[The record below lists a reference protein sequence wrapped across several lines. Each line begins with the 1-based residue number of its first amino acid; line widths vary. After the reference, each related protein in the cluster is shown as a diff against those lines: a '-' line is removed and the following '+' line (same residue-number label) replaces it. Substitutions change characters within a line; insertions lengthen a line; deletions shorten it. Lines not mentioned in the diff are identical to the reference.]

1 MSLPDTTQAMMQ
13 TEYFEVEQD
22 EDLAIVWLD
31 QKGRSVNTLSSD
43 ALSAFDEALDQIEKE
58 SSVSAVIFISRKENS
73 FIVGA
78 DVRELQTM
86 DTPDDVEAL
95 SRQAHRLLSRMHQL
109 PLPTV
114 SAIHGPAMGGGL
126 ELALSTTYRIATDER
141 PTKLA
146 LPEVKLGLLPGGGGT
161 QYLPRLLGL
170 QKALPLLLTG
180 KNVYPSPARKM
191 GLVDLLTH
199 RDGLLH
205 AAKQAARDLASGQL
219 SPDDDRR
226 GLGNRLLESNPL
238 SRRLV
243 YRRAASRLRQETRGN
258 YPAPFKIMECV
269 ATGLEDGLTAG
280 LEAEAKAFGEL
291 AFTPETRQLLFLF
304 FAKQDAEKSP
314 QKEDARPVSTL
325 GVLGGGL
332 MGAGIAQVS
341 ATAGLNV
348 LLKDQSLDLA
358 AEAKRKVWQS
368 TQRKV
373 KKGALSS
380 FEHDVLTARV
390 TPVADYASLSQA
402 ELVIEA
408 VPEDLATK
416 HDILKEAE
424 AVLPSDSLF
433 ASNTSSIPIS
443 DIAQAS
449 AHPETVLGM
458 HYFSPV
464 PSIPLLEIIKTDQT
478 ADWAVATARAVGL
491 RQGKTVIV
499 VNDGPGFYTT
509 RILAIY
515 MNEALLMLEEGGD
528 ARQIDEAM
536 EQFGFPMGPYELFD
550 LIGID
555 TAAKITGVLSD
566 FFDKRDASVTRSS
579 EKLVEAGLTGQKS
592 GRGFY
597 EYDTG
602 GAGRPDKGKL
612 NDRVYRYFGGKD
624 RQKLNPELIQQRLA
638 LTMIN
643 EAIHCLGEGIL
654 TSPKDGDVGAV
665 FGLGFPP
672 FRGGPF
678 RYVDAENA
686 PAVIARMDRLR
697 KAYGERFTPAPL
709 LQEHAHNDTSFYAGE
724 R

>member
-1 MSLPDTTQAMMQ
+1 MMQ
-13 TEYFEVEQD
+13 TEHFEVEQD

-31 QKGRSVNTLSSD
+31 QEGRSVNTLSSD
-43 ALSAFDEALDQIEKE
+43 ALSAFDEALDRIEKE
-58 SSVSAVIFISRKENS
+58 SSINAVIFISRKENS
-73 FIVGA
+73 FVVGA
-78 DVRELQTM
+78 DVKELQAM
-86 DTPDDVEAL
+86 DTPGEVEAL
-95 SRQAHRLLSRMHQL
+95 SHQAHRLLSRMQQL

-170 QKALPLLLTG
+170 QQALPLLLTG

-191 GLVDLLTH
+191 GLVDVLTH

-205 AAKQAARDLASGQL
+205 AAKRAARDLASGDL
-219 SPDDDRR
+219 SPGDDRR
-226 GLGNRLLESNPL
+226 GLGDRLLESTPL

-243 YRRAASRLRQETRGN
+243 YRRATSRLRQETRGN
-258 YPAPFKIMECV
+258 YPAPFKILECV
-269 ATGLEDGLTAG
+269 TTGLEDGLAAG
-280 LEAEAKAFGEL
+280 LDAEAQAFGEL
-291 AFTPETRQLLFLF
+291 AFTPEAKQLLFLF
-304 FAKQDAEKSP
+304 FAKQDAEKNP
-314 QKEDARPVSTL
+314 QKEDAHPVKTL

-348 LLKDQSLDLA
+348 LLKDQSLALA
-358 AEAKRKVWQS
+358 AEAKRTVWQN

-373 KKGALSS
+373 QKGALSS

-390 TPVADYASLSQA
+390 TPVADYASLAHA

-408 VPEDLATK
+408 VPEDLAIK

-424 AVLPSDSLF
+424 AVLPDDSLF
-433 ASNTSSIPIS
+433 ASNTSSIPIT

-464 PSIPLLEIIKTDQT
+464 PNIPLLEIIKTDQT
-478 ADWAVATARAVGL
+478 AEWAVATARAVGL

-515 MNEALLMLEEGGD
+515 MNEALLLLEEGGD

-536 EQFGFPMGPYELFD
+536 ERFGFPMGPYELFD
-550 LIGID
+550 LVGID

-566 FFDKRDASVTRSS
+566 FFDARNASVTRSA
-579 EKLVEAGLTGQKS
+579 EKLVEVNLLGQKN

-602 GAGRPDKGKL
+602 GPGRPDKGKL
-612 NDRVYRYFGGKD
+612 NDEVYRFFGGKD
-624 RQKLNPELIQQRLA
+624 RHKMNPELIQQRLA
-638 LTMIN
+638 LIMVN

-709 LQEHAHNDTSFYAGE
+709 LQEHAHSGTSFYEGE